1 MISLTHRADK
11 PRGGG
16 SAQTAAGYTHGPM
29 PSSSTALN
37 ALPGHLVRRLH
48 QVSVAIFSE
57 ELQALGLT
65 PLQFAVLNEV
75 SRHPGLDQRSLAR
88 RVALDAS
95 TTGGVVDRL
104 EARGALRRQLSAED
118 RRVRLLHLTDAGL
131 DLLAQATPP
140 VQRVQERLLA
150 PLSVAQHKQLLSL
163 LNALLQGHQDAPAD
177 D

>member
-1 MISLTHRADK
+1 VWSI
-11 PRGGG
+11 GW
-16 SAQTAAGYTHGPM
+16 
-29 PSSSTALN
+29 
-37 ALPGHLVRRLH
+37 
-48 QVSVAIFSE
+48 
-57 ELQALGLT
+57 
-65 PLQFAVLNEV
+65 
-75 SRHPGLDQRSLAR
+75 
-88 RVALDAS
+88 
-95 TTGGVVDRL
+95 